1 MLRFF
6 ALQVTLMSVTI
17 IISEITL
24 FLKLNLSIIGMIV
37 DACSNSIF
45 MLNIIVVSC
54 LIFLFYACL
63 YGVFNLKISGVYGM
77 YKNNQTDSTSL
88 LFVSGFMCRIGF
100 PLLINF
106 VQFLKLKRKT
116 IIEEIVGSTELD
128 PFFGVNFFMIYPASL
143 FILILLNLL
152 GWYDNVLR
160 LLGASTEMLSYKTTD
175 EKIKE
180 GQQILN
186 KCKIKFILSTFRF

>member
-1 MLRFF
+1 
-6 ALQVTLMSVTI
+6 
-17 IISEITL
+17 
-24 FLKLNLSIIGMIV
+24 
-37 DACSNSIF
+37 
-45 MLNIIVVSC
+45 
-54 LIFLFYACL
+54 
-63 YGVFNLKISGVYGM
+63 M

-186 KCKIKFILSTFRF
+186 KCKIKFIISTFRL